1 MTGHPV
7 NKLERRLIEIRRSA
21 SRGGS
26 RVSSSVG
33 RLPIELRART
43 SFRNPQIRL
52 GELKGHSPVVVQE
65 WKPSAHKV
73 WRAESPQTELI
84 HRPRGGWK
92 KLKKRVID
100 ARAAGGPKISEW
112 IADTDLFRQNAGFVR
127 NLARQSRRAFSSKA
141 DFVEYILR
149 NLKKDKQSLAAFMRG
164 EKFIQSTN
172 GVWVLESSTNVK
184 CYVTALMA
192 PFFCLSLNT

>member
-184 CYVTALMA
+184 
-192 PFFCLSLNT
+192 